1 MQADPSAQRAL
12 LLIADLDTQTAQLR
26 HRKATLPE
34 HAKLAELAGKRGQLS
49 EQVIASETRL
59 GDAEAEQDRIE
70 SDLAPARA
78 RRERNQK
85 MIDTGAVDAK
95 ALQSMIAE
103 TTHLSG
109 RINSLEDTQLEIMQ
123 QVEDE
128 TAVRDRLIAQR
139 GEVETQMRTLLAD
152 RDASGKELDAKIGQ
166 LAEQRA
172 GLAQRLPAELVALYE
187 KIAQRAGGTGAAEL
201 RARRCTGCG
210 LELDMSEL
218 KKHATASPDL
228 VLRCEECG
236 RILVRTEQSGLT

>member
-34 HAKLAELAGKRGQLS
+34 HAKLAELAGKRGKLS

-70 SDLAPARA
+70 SDLVPARA

-187 KIAQRAGGTGAAEL
+187 KIA
-201 RARRCTGCG
+201 
-210 LELDMSEL
+210 
-218 KKHATASPDL
+218 
-228 VLRCEECG
+228 
-236 RILVRTEQSGLT
+236 